1 MPPPLE
7 RIGRVALAARFA
19 LRDLLRRP
27 LVLPLLFLIPA
38 LFHAVVLATTRSRP
52 VDVMIAVL
60 REDGALEPGANPFF
74 EDLFDD
80 GLRRLDAR
88 SLALV
93 FLGLAASGF
102 LSAFVAFY
110 LAHGRIGVDRRLAL
124 AGFRAG
130 DLAAAKLVVLLV
142 LVFVLAVYETGLV
155 WTLGE
160 ARRPLGLFLA
170 LGAGALVYG
179 CIGLAL
185 GALVRHELQGILVLV
200 LLANIDIGWLQNP
213 AYYAKSAGRWLIES
227 LPGFWPTQAAVV
239 LALTDADFG
248 AVAAPLAAL
257 VTGAV
262 ATAFL
267 ALRLRLRPAAPGG
280 EIGRRLVAALVAYA
294 LWLAGFEAVGWYAR
308 TLPTFD
314 LSMSIDAWIPFWPN
328 WVWIYE
334 LTYVLPFAA
343 LFAIED
349 GHRVNRALVAI
360 GLASVA
366 AYVVYLGL
374 PVAFPWPPLG
384 ESLAEQV
391 LAVERRCGFPPGA
404 NHLPSLHVANA
415 FILYCAVRGQRL
427 GRWGDRLA
435 LALAIGIALSTLF
448 VKQHI
453 FVDAAGGML
462 WGFGAWWL
470 AGRAYASLVDPVAP
484 AGVAL
489 AQALDPGRWRT
500 AATRWLVHGR
510 TRGDRRRAL
519 DA

>member
-1 MPPPLE
+1 M
-7 RIGRVALAARFA
+7 VLAARFA

-52 VDVMIAVL
+52 VDVMVAVL
-60 REDGALEPGANPFF
+60 READALEPGANPFF

-80 GLRRLDAR
+80 GMRRFDAR

-93 FLGLAASGF
+93 FLGLAATGF

-110 LAHGRIGVDRRLAL
+110 LVHGRTGADRRLAL
-124 AGFRAG
+124 SGFRASE
-130 DLAAAKLVVLLV
+130 LAAAKLVVLAV
-142 LVFVLAVYETGLV
+142 LVAGLSVYETGLIV
-155 WTLGE
+155 ALGE
-160 ARRPLGLFLA
+160 AQRPVGLFLA
-170 LGAGALVYG
+170 LAAGALVYG
-179 CIGLAL
+179 CIGLVL
-185 GALVRHELQGILVLV
+185 GAAARHELQGILVLV

-227 LPGFWPTQAAVV
+227 LPGFWPTQAAVL
-239 LALTDADFG
+239 LALTREDLG
-248 AVAAPLAAL
+248 RIAAPVAAL
-257 VTGAV
+257 VTVAITAAFAAV
-262 ATAFL
+262 
-267 ALRLRLRPAAPGG
+267 RLRLRPAAAGS
-280 EIGRRLVAALVAYA
+280 EIARRLMAALVAYA
-294 LWLAGFEAVGWYAR
+294 LWLAGFEAVGSYAR
-308 TLPTFD
+308 TLPTLD
-314 LSMSIDAWIPFWPN
+314 LSLPIDIWIPFWPN

-334 LTYVLPFAA
+334 LTYVLPFCT

-349 GHRVNRALVAI
+349 GHRVNRALLAI

-384 ESLAEQV
+384 ESLAERV

-427 GRWGDRLA
+427 GRWGDRGA

-453 FVDAAGGML
+453 FVDAAGGTL

-484 AGVAL
+484 ARVGL
-489 AQALDPGRWRT
+489 AQALDPQRWRT
-500 AATRWLVHGR
+500 VAARWLVHGR